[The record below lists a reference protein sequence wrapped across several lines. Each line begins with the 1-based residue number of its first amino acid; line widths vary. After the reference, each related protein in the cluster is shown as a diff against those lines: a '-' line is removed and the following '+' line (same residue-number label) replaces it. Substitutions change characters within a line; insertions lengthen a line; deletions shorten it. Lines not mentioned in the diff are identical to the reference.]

1 MTNIKQNLFWAFFYN
16 VICIPLAAG
25 LFYPAFGIKL
35 SPMIGAAAMSMSS
48 VCVVL
53 NALRLKYFKTM
64 RNAQFV
70 MRNDYAVEVHKE
82 NLDVEITKEEK
93 TMQTTFK
100 VEGMMCKHCQ
110 KHVHDALAKMDGVTA
125 VEVSLENN
133 SATVNTT
140 KEISLDDF
148 AKVIDDAGYEL
159 VR

>member
-1 MTNIKQNLFWAFFYN
+1 
-16 VICIPLAAG
+16 
-25 LFYPAFGIKL
+25 
-35 SPMIGAAAMSMSS
+35 
-48 VCVVL
+48 
-53 NALRLKYFKTM
+53 M
-64 RNAQFV
+64 RNAQCA
-70 MRNDYAVEVHKE
+70 MRNDNSVEVRVE
-82 NLDVEITKEEK
+82 NLQTEIFKEEE

-133 SATVNTT
+133 SATVTAT
-140 KEISLDDF
+140 KEISIDDF